1 VGLQWL
7 ATHQWKT
14 TTRLRVS
21 LSLIQSLIRPPSSSE
36 AREIHQ
42 TVLSLVAEPLHLQLQ
57 AVASDDPLKQM
68 ASAIADT
75 LGPYLL
81 LKRKVSWMSE
91 DIQPLTASSAGLL
104 TSIRQTF
111 HHLLDWSTSLETN
124 ASPPKFSSKLIS
136 AAVHL
141 HGTSRVLLVLLR
153 EIEALIGPEKIDAGL
168 DMLTSVICAPFPK
181 TKASIHSLSLR
192 DALNI
197 HHVNLTKSLKAGDAL
212 FAEVIVRLHRRVE
225 AISAAIS
232 QQEMAMD
239 PANPMGTD
247 LGNIDLR
254 NINLEAATGNA
265 DIDVSALAVQPSS
278 EDIDQ
283 ILEGATG
290 MDNFGTNTMAS
301 GADDVFGLEGD
312 DMQMMN
318 FDDMDL
324 EGMF

>member
-1 VGLQWL
+1 
-7 ATHQWKT
+7 
-14 TTRLRVS
+14 
-21 LSLIQSLIRPPSSSE
+21 
-36 AREIHQ
+36 
-42 TVLSLVAEPLHLQLQ
+42 
-57 AVASDDPLKQM
+57 M

-75 LGPYLL
+75 LSPYLL

-91 DIQPLTASSAGLL
+91 DIQPLTASSDGLL

-111 HHLLDWSTSLETN
+111 QQLLDWSTSLEVN
-124 ASPPKFSSKLIS
+124 ASPPKFSFKLMS

-141 HGTSRVLLVLLR
+141 HGASRVLLVLVK
-153 EIEALIGPEKIDAGL
+153 EIEALIGTEKIDAGL
-168 DMLTSVICAPFPK
+168 DMLTSIICAPYPK
-181 TKASIHSLSLR
+181 TKASIHSLSFR

-197 HHVNLTKSLKAGDAL
+197 HHVNLAKTLKAGDTP

-225 AISAAIS
+225 AISAAVP

-239 PANPMGTD
+239 PTNPMGTD
-247 LGNIDLR
+247 LANIDLQ
-254 NINLEAATGNA
+254 NINLDAATGDA
-265 DIDVSALAVQPSS
+265 DIDVDALGVQPSS

-283 ILEGATG
+283 ILDGTTG
-290 MDNFGTNTMAS
+290 MENFGTNNMAS
-301 GADDVFGLEGD
+301 GTDDVFGLEGD